1 MQIFESSVQDHVQSS
16 VYKSLVKG
24 DEESIKENNVKG
36 EEDELDDDIP
46 DIPLDSEDTV
56 VGDDDDDD
64 DDEDD

>member
-64 DDEDD
+64 